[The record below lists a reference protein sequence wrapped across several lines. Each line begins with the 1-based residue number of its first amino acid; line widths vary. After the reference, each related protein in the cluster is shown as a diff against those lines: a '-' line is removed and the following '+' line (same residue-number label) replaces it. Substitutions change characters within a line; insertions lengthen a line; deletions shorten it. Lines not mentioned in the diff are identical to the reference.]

1 LIIGFLLLVSRPIRP
16 STAPSQERGKSR
28 IGKNDIF
35 DIIMAMNISVL
46 ALDGVF
52 DTGLATM
59 LDVFGTANELAGMLA
74 APPSRFATTI
84 VGVTETVRTAQ
95 GLQVPVAAMGSE
107 PTPDWLVIPAPGQKM
122 PGPLGEALLRTDVAE
137 AVGALRAT
145 ASAGTRIGAA
155 CIGTFILAETGLLD
169 RRPSTTTWW
178 LAPMFRQRYPR
189 VLLDAGR
196 MLVNDG
202 QFVTAGA
209 ALGHIDLALMVVR
222 QASPELAA
230 LTAKY
235 LIVDSRPLQSAYAI
249 SDHLAH
255 SNPLVER
262 FERWARAH
270 LATGF
275 NLDEAASALGA
286 SKRTLSRRVN
296 DVLGKTPLS
305 YFQDLRVEQA
315 VHLLKTTSDS
325 VDHIA
330 SKVGYGDGVTLRN
343 LLRRR
348 LRKGVREIRAAD

>member
-1 LIIGFLLLVSRPIRP
+1 
-16 STAPSQERGKSR
+16 
-28 IGKNDIF
+28 
-35 DIIMAMNISVL
+35 MNISVL

-52 DTGLATM
+52 DTGLATI

-84 VGVTETVRTAQ
+84 VGVSAMVHTAQ
-95 GLQVPVAAMGSE
+95 GLQVPVTPAGGE
-107 PTPDWLVIPAPGQKM
+107 PKPDWLVVPAIGQKM
-122 PGPLGEALLRTDVAE
+122 PGPLGDALKRADVAE
-137 AVGALRAT
+137 AAETLRHT
-145 ASAGTRIGAA
+145 ANAGTRIGAA
-155 CIGTFILAETGLLD
+155 CIGTFILAESGLLD
-169 RRPSTTTWW
+169 RRLSTTTWW
-178 LAPMFRQRYPR
+178 LAPMFRQRYPQVR
-189 VLLDAGR
+189 LDASR

-209 ALGHIDLALMVVR
+209 ALGHIDLALMVIR
-222 QASPELAA
+222 QTSPELAA

-262 FERWARAH
+262 FERWARDH
-270 LATGF
+270 LAAGF
-275 NLDEAASALGA
+275 NLDDAAAALGA

-325 VDHIA
+325 VEQIA

-348 LRKGVREIRAAD
+348 LRKGVREIRAAN

>member
-1 LIIGFLLLVSRPIRP
+1 MNVSILV
-16 STAPSQERGKSR
+16 
-28 IGKNDIF
+28 
-35 DIIMAMNISVL
+35 
-46 ALDGVF
+46 LDGVF

-59 LDVFGTANELAGMLA
+59 LDVFGTANELAGMLV
-74 APPSRFATTI
+74 APPARFATSV
-84 VGVTETVRTAQ
+84 VGVSETPRTAQ
-95 GLQVPVAAMGSE
+95 GLQVPVTAIGSE
-107 PTPDWLVIPAPGQKM
+107 ATPDWLVIPALGQKM
-122 PGPLGEALLRTDVAE
+122 PDPLSEALKRADVAE
-137 AVGALRAT
+137 AVEALRA
-145 ASAGTRIGAA
+145 AADAGTRIGAA
-155 CIGTFILAETGLLD
+155 CIGTFVLAETGLLD

-178 LAPMFRQRYPR
+178 LAPMFRQRYPQVR
-189 VLLDAGR
+189 LDASR

-209 ALGHIDLALMVVR
+209 ALGHIDLALMVIR
-222 QASPELAA
+222 QTSPELAA

-262 FERWARAH
+262 FERWARDH
-270 LATGF
+270 LAAGF

-296 DVLGKTPLS
+296 RVLGKTPLS

-325 VDHIA
+325 VDQIA
-330 SKVGYGDGVTLRN
+330 AKVGYGDGVTLRN

-348 LRKGVREIRAAD
+348 LRKGVREIRAVD